1 LRYINSLIANYRHY
15 RSHFSMIDG
24 KNNSTAMKSSKLPEG
39 HGSLYKEVR
48 FSPTETPS
56 RRTKSVSAA
65 FPPVISG
72 YGRTAFHDSALLNS
86 FAMDTSYIDQSRALL
101 QSQRVNFETERT
113 LFAQERRLWE
123 KERTLLRSK
132 ITELEALL
140 KDQGKKGHK
149 LGPDAARLVL
159 GVSQLNNRNGL
170 TAQVWEGTSPNSQPT
185 RVFFDH
191 DSPDQGH
198 MSPISEN
205 GNPPSLD
212 RALLPHGQPLDPS
225 GAPVS
230 LPVPIEKLDSTLD
243 GITLKSTALPPGV
256 VARVI
261 TPPSPSPLE
270 TGTSETTPGAAARPG
285 MEHRN
290 SLKLKLSELGPP
302 NERLLRDAGH
312 TPMAIIDA
320 DSQRST
326 KEGSPLEIAD
336 QTEEAPLAPV
346 ATNVN
351 QPSENKVSYFP
362 DVPDLPDVPEDPA
375 LKGPL
380 GLTNDEQHDNDFL
393 NELDQKLLDQAKNL
407 IGSSV
412 ESADPNETDPET
424 EFPTQ
429 GDKEPEIKFRKST
442 NFGTAF
448 GISNLAQI

>member
-1 LRYINSLIANYRHY
+1 
-15 RSHFSMIDG
+15 M
-24 KNNSTAMKSSKLPEG
+24 KTAKLPDG

-48 FSPTETPS
+48 FSPTQSPS
-56 RRTKSVSAA
+56 RRTKSVSAT
-65 FPPVISG
+65 FPPTISG

-101 QSQRVNFETERT
+101 QSQRVNFETERK

-123 KERTLLRSK
+123 KERALLRSK
-132 ITELEALL
+132 ITELEAVV
-140 KDQGKKGHK
+140 KDQGKRSNK
-149 LGPDAARLVL
+149 LGPDAAKLVL
-159 GVSQLNNRNGL
+159 GASQMSHANGNGF
-170 TAQVWEGTSPNSQPT
+170 TAQVWEGSSPNSQPT
-185 RVFFDH
+185 RVFFDY
-191 DSPDQGH
+191 DSPNQAH
-198 MSPISEN
+198 LSPISES
-205 GNPPSLD
+205 GMNPPSLD
-212 RALLPHGQPLDPS
+212 QALSPQGQLADPS

-270 TGTSETTPGAAARPG
+270 TQISPATPGTAARPG
-285 MEHRN
+285 LEHRN

-320 DSQRST
+320 DESQRST
-326 KEGSPLEIAD
+326 KEGSPLEVPS
-336 QTEEAPLAPV
+336 QSEEAPLAPV
-346 ATNVN
+346 ATNV
-351 QPSENKVSYFP
+351 QPSENRESYFP
-362 DVPDLPDVPEDPA
+362 ELPDLPDDPA

-380 GLTNDEQHDNDFL
+380 GLINDEEHDNDFL
-393 NELDQKLLDQAKNL
+393 SALDQKLLDQAKNIL
-407 IGSSV
+407 GSSV

-424 EFPTQ
+424 ELPNS
-429 GDKEPEIKFRKST
+429 GHNEPELKFKKST

-448 GISNLAQI
+448 GISNLG

>member
-1 LRYINSLIANYRHY
+1 
-15 RSHFSMIDG
+15 M
-24 KNNSTAMKSSKLPEG
+24 KTAKLPDG

-48 FSPTETPS
+48 FSPTQSPS
-56 RRTKSVSAA
+56 RRTKSVSAT
-65 FPPVISG
+65 FPPTISG

-101 QSQRVNFETERT
+101 QSQRVNFETERK

-123 KERTLLRSK
+123 KERALLRSK
-132 ITELEALL
+132 ITELEAVV
-140 KDQGKKGHK
+140 KDQGKRSNK
-149 LGPDAARLVL
+149 LGPDAAKLVL
-159 GVSQLNNRNGL
+159 GASQMSHANGNGF
-170 TAQVWEGTSPNSQPT
+170 TAQVWEGSSPNSQPT
-185 RVFFDH
+185 RVFFDY
-191 DSPDQGH
+191 DSPNQAH
-198 MSPISEN
+198 LSPISES
-205 GNPPSLD
+205 GMNPPSLD
-212 RALLPHGQPLDPS
+212 QALSPQGQLADPS

-270 TGTSETTPGAAARPG
+270 TQISPATPGTAARPG
-285 MEHRN
+285 LEHRN

-320 DSQRST
+320 DESQRST
-326 KEGSPLEIAD
+326 KEGSPREVPS
-336 QTEEAPLAPV
+336 QSEEAPLAPV
-346 ATNVN
+346 ATNV
-351 QPSENKVSYFP
+351 QPSENRESYFP
-362 DVPDLPDVPEDPA
+362 ELPDLPDDPA

-380 GLTNDEQHDNDFL
+380 GLINDEEHDNDFL
-393 NELDQKLLDQAKNL
+393 SALDQKLLDQAKNIL
-407 IGSSV
+407 GSSV

-424 EFPTQ
+424 ELPNS
-429 GDKEPEIKFRKST
+429 GHNEPELKFKKST

-448 GISNLAQI
+448 GISNLG

>member
-1 LRYINSLIANYRHY
+1 LKYINSRIAIIAIHHLTIVR
-15 RSHFSMIDG
+15 
-24 KNNSTAMKSSKLPEG
+24 KNNTTAMKSAKLPEG

-48 FSPTETPS
+48 FSPTEVPA
-56 RRTKSVSAA
+56 RRAKSVSAA

-140 KDQGKKGHK
+140 KDQGKRSNN
-149 LGPDAARLVL
+149 LGPDAARFVL
-159 GVSQLNNRNGL
+159 GAAQLNNRNGF
-170 TAQVWEGTSPNSQPT
+170 TAQVWEGSSPNSQPT

-191 DSPDQGH
+191 ESSDQSH
-198 MSPISEN
+198 LSPISES
-205 GNPPSLD
+205 GMHPPSLD
-212 RALLPHGQPLDPS
+212 RAISPQGQFLDPS
-225 GAPVS
+225 SAPVS

-256 VARVI
+256 VARVM

-270 TGTSETTPGAAARPG
+270 TDPSETTPATAARPG
-285 MEHRN
+285 MEQRN

-312 TPMAIIDA
+312 TPMAIVDV

-326 KEGSPLEIAD
+326 KEGSPLEVAD
-336 QTEEAPLAPV
+336 QIEEAPLAPV

-351 QPSENKVSYFP
+351 QPSENKISYFP
-362 DVPDLPDVPEDPA
+362 DLPDLPDDPA

-380 GLTNDEQHDNDFL
+380 GLTNDEEHDNDFL
-393 NELDQKLLDQAKNL
+393 NELDQKLLDQAKNIL
-407 IGSSV
+407 GSSV
-412 ESADPNETDPET
+412 ESADPNGTDPET
-424 EFPTQ
+424 EFSAQ
-429 GDKEPEIKFRKST
+429 GDKEPELKFRKST

-448 GISNLAQI
+448 GNSRLAQI